1 MKGIRTKITWGF
13 FIGMLAVVFVTGPA
27 WAGKKNDTLNIAFT
41 KELETLDRYFNT
53 AREGIVFAR
62 HVYDNLLYRDPK
74 TFEYKPLLAKSYKWI
89 DNTTLEI
96 VLRKGVK
103 FHDGTEMTADD
114 VAYTLNFAANPANKV
129 KTQRY
134 SNWIKK
140 VVKEGPYK
148 VKILLKAPFP
158 AALEFLSGAN
168 PIYPKHYY
176 EKVGPKKFGLKP
188 IGTGPYKLA
197 ELEPGKKIVLVK
209 NKDYFKESPKGQPSI
224 GKIVWRTLPEKNT
237 QVAELMT
244 GGLDWIWMVPPDQA
258 KKLATMPSI
267 KVIAAETM
275 RIGYLTMDAAG
286 VTLKHGMK
294 DDPFKKLK
302 VRQAVN
308 YAINR
313 EAIAKNMVGGQ
324 SKPVYSA
331 CYPTQFGCTQ
341 DLIKYKYNPEKAKK
355 LLAEA
360 GYPHGFST
368 TLYGY
373 RNRDFAAAIVGDL
386 AAVGIRAKLVML
398 KYSALREK
406 LRAGKVQFAFLTWGS
421 YSINDVSA
429 ITSNFF
435 EFQEDDLARDPVVR
449 DLLLKGD
456 TSIDP
461 KVRKE
466 AYKKALQRIA
476 AQAYWAPLFTY
487 VSYNCFTK
495 DLDFTPYPDAV
506 PRFFQARWK

>member
-1 MKGIRTKITWGF
+1 MKRIGKVLAW
-13 FIGMLAVVFVTGPA
+13 GMLVGILAMVFTVGPA

-62 HVYDNLLYRDPK
+62 HVYDNLLWRDPK
-74 TFEYKPLLAKSYKWI
+74 TFEYKPLLAKSYRWV

-114 VAYTLNFAANPANKV
+114 VVYTLNFAANPANKV

-197 ELEPGKKIVLVK
+197 ELEPGKRIVLVK
-209 NKDYFKESPKGQPSI
+209 NKDYFKDSPKGQPSI
-224 GKIVWRTLPEKNT
+224 GKIVWRTLPEMNT
-237 QVAELMT
+237 QVAELIT

-258 KKLATMPSI
+258 KKLASMPNI

-286 VTLKHGMK
+286 VTLKHGMN

-308 YAINR
+308 YAVNR
-313 EAIAKNMVGGQ
+313 EAIAKNLVGGQ

-341 DLIKYKYNPEKAKK
+341 DVVKYKYNPEKAKK

-360 GYPHGFST
+360 GYPNGFTT

-386 AAVGIRAKLVML
+386 AAVGIKAKLVMM

-435 EFQEDDLARDPVVR
+435 EFQADDLARDPVVKE
-449 DLLLKGD
+449 LLLKGD

-487 VSYNCFTK
+487 VSNNCFTK